1 MFLNSLRS
9 SEFVR
14 VFLKEMGKVTYSSV
28 DHALGVLDL
37 FVEGLSLAHSFL
49 LTTN

>member
-9 SEFVR
+9 GEFVR
-14 VFLKEMGKVTYSSV
+14 VFLKEMVKVTYSSV
-28 DHALGVLDL
+28 DHVLGVLDL
-37 FVEGLSLAHSFL
+37 FVERLRLAHSFL